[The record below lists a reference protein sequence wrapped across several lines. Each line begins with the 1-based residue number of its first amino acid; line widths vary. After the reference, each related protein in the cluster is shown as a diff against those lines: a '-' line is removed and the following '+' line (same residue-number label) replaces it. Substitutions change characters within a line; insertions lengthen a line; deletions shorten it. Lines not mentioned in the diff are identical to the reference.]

1 MQIKIPQTK
10 EIPLCAEVYISA
22 YKAEPWN
29 EVYEKSEVEKYISDY
44 LGSKTKFCFAAEEN
58 ERIIGVALCIVV
70 PSIDVPFL
78 RIEDFCISAEEQ
90 GRGLG
95 TEFIKLVAEEAKKLG
110 CDSILLGTQKNYPSH
125 KFYIKNGFSKVDSV
139 LLFKEI

>member
-44 LGSKTKFCFAAEEN
+44 LGSETKFCFAAAQN

-70 PSIDVPFL
+70 PSIDAPFL

-90 GRGLG
+90 ERGLG
-95 TEFIKLVAEEAKKLG
+95 TEFMKLIAEEAKKLG

-125 KFYIKNGFSKVDSV
+125 KFYIKNGFSEVDSV

>member
-1 MQIKIPQTK
+1 MYLFVPEK
-10 EIPLCAEVYISA
+10 ENISGCAEVYVSA
-22 YKAEPWN
+22 YGAEPWN

-44 LGSKTKFCFAAEEN
+44 LGSKTKFCFAAAQN

-70 PSIDVPFL
+70 PSIDAPFL

-95 TEFIKLVAEEAKKLG
+95 TEFIKLIAEEAKKLG
-110 CDSILLGTQKNYPSH
+110 CDSILLGTQKNYPSY
-125 KFYIKNGFSKVDSV
+125 KFYIKNGFSEVDSV
-139 LLFKEI
+139 LLFKKI